1 MKDEYIS
8 ISEFA
13 KRAGVSRPTI
23 YSKLDNELSNFC
35 KVVKGKKVIN
45 IAALSLFGVKESV
58 NNFTDNETLKAL
70 VTVLQEQQE
79 TLQKELDVKNRQI
92 DTLNAQNT
100 QQLKLID
107 QQQQLQA
114 LAERKRIETP
124 AEQIREEKGLLNRE
138 KFSTRTEYA
147 DFLRRLLPQQIN
159 SIFAGRKAKQ
169 ELDKVL
175 ELMSAEERELL
186 KEDPRIR
193 EAIETLEKRDYD
205 KFEKDQQEAEEESRR
220 MREAHNR
227 AMDEHREE
235 IIRKQE
241 EVSSHFGG
249 DSW

>member
-79 TLQKELDVKNRQI
+79 TLQKELDIKNRQI

-114 LAERKRIETP
+114 LAERKRIEAP

-147 DFLRRLLPQQIN
+147 EYLRRLLPQIN
-159 SIFAGRKAKQ
+159 SIFAGRKVKQ

-186 KEDPRIR
+186 KEDSRIR

-205 KFEKDQQEAEEESRR
+205 QFEKDMQEAEEESRK
-220 MREAHNR
+220 MREVHNK
-227 AMDEHREE
+227 AMNEYREE
-235 IIRKQE
+235 IKRQQE
-241 EVSSHFGG
+241 ENSSHFGG
-249 DSW
+249 N

>member
-1 MKDEYIS
+1 MKDEYLS

-79 TLQKELDVKNRQI
+79 TLQKELDIKNRQI

-107 QQQQLQA
+107 QQQYLQA
-114 LAERKRIETP
+114 MAEQKRLEAP

-147 DFLRRLLPQQIN
+147 EYLRRLLPQIN
-159 SIFAGRKAKQ
+159 SIFAGRKVKQ
-169 ELDKVL
+169 ELDKTL
-175 ELMSAEERELL
+175 ELLSAEERELL

-193 EAIETLEKRDYD
+193 EAIETIEKRDYD
-205 KFEKDQQEAEEESRR
+205 KFEKDMQETAEESRQ

-227 AMDEHREE
+227 AMEHIREE
-235 IIRKQE
+235 MKQKEE

>member
-1 MKDEYIS
+1 MKEEFLS

-23 YSKLDNELSNFC
+23 YSKLDNDLSNFC

-79 TLQKELDVKNRQI
+79 TLQKELDIKNRQI

-107 QQQQLQA
+107 QQQYLQA
-114 LAERKRIETP
+114 MAEQKRLEAP
-124 AEQIREEKGLLNRE
+124 AEQIREDKGLLNRE

-147 DFLRRLLPQQIN
+147 EYLRRLLPQIN
-159 SIFAGRKAKQ
+159 RIFAGRKVKQ
-169 ELDKVL
+169 ELDKTL

-193 EAIETLEKRDYD
+193 EAIETIEKRDYD
-205 KFEKDQQEAEEESRR
+205 KFEKDMQETAEESRQ

-227 AMDEHREE
+227 AMEHIREE
-235 IIRKQE
+235 MKQKEE

>member
-79 TLQKELDVKNRQI
+79 TLQKELDIKNRQI

-107 QQQQLQA
+107 QQQYLQA
-114 LAERKRIETP
+114 MAEQKRLEAP

-147 DFLRRLLPQQIN
+147 EYLRRLLPQIN
-159 SIFAGRKAKQ
+159 SIFAGRKVKQ
-169 ELDKVL
+169 ELDKTL

-186 KEDPRIR
+186 KEDSRLR
-193 EAIETLEKRDYD
+193 EAIETIEKRDYD
-205 KFEKDQQEAEEESRR
+205 KFEKDMQEAAEESRQ

-227 AMDEHREE
+227 AMDRLREE
-235 IIRKQE
+235 MEQKQE
-241 EVSSHFGG
+241 EINSHFTGN
-249 DSW
+249 

>member
-79 TLQKELDVKNRQI
+79 TLQKELDIKNRQI
-92 DTLNAQNT
+92 DTLNAQNS

-114 LAERKRIETP
+114 LAERKRIEAP
-124 AEQIREEKGLLNRE
+124 AERIKEEKGLLNRE

-147 DFLRRLLPQQIN
+147 EYLRRLLPQIN
-159 SIFAGRKAKQ
+159 SIFAGRKVKQ
-169 ELDKVL
+169 ELDKTL

-205 KFEKDQQEAEEESRR
+205 RFEKDMQEAEEEART

-227 AMDEHREE
+227 AMEHIREE
-235 IIRKQE
+235 MKQKEE

>member
-1 MKDEYIS
+1 MKEEFLS

-23 YSKLDNELSNFC
+23 YSKLESELSSFC

-79 TLQKELDVKNRQI
+79 TLQKELDIKNRQI
-92 DTLNAQNT
+92 DTLNAQNS

-114 LAERKRIETP
+114 LAERKRIEAP
-124 AEQIREEKGLLNRE
+124 AERIKEEKGLLNRE

-147 DFLRRLLPQQIN
+147 EYLRRLLPQIN
-159 SIFAGRKAKQ
+159 SIFAGRKVKQ
-169 ELDKVL
+169 ELDKTL

-205 KFEKDQQEAEEESRR
+205 RFEKDMQEAEEEVRT

-227 AMDEHREE
+227 AMEHIREE
-235 IIRKQE
+235 MKQKEE

>member
-1 MKDEYIS
+1 MKDEYLS

-79 TLQKELDVKNRQI
+79 TLQKELDIKNRQI

-107 QQQQLQA
+107 QQQYLQA
-114 LAERKRIETP
+114 MAEQKRLEAP

-147 DFLRRLLPQQIN
+147 EYLRRLLPQIN
-159 SIFAGRKAKQ
+159 SIFAGRKVKQ
-169 ELDKVL
+169 ELDKTL

-193 EAIETLEKRDYD
+193 EAIETIEKRDYD
-205 KFEKDQQEAEEESRR
+205 KFEKDMQETAEESRQ

-227 AMDEHREE
+227 AMEHIREE
-235 IIRKQE
+235 MKQKEE